1 MQAFPQYGRNARSCY
16 DPTALVSN
24 ASGSPHVEPLFPYDA
39 WQDSVD
45 RLAADY
51 QRNEP
56 FPHIHLEGFLKPAV
70 ARRVLEEF
78 PDPTSPAWREYKHF
92 NENKLGMT
100 RRDLF
105 PPAVGALIDE
115 FNSPQFVLWLSKL
128 TCIPG
133 LKADPSLEG
142 GGMHQS
148 TRNGFLNIHADF
160 TMHHHH
166 RDWRRRVNLI
176 LYLNEGWQDDW
187 GGAIEL
193 WDRSMQQCVVRV
205 APLFNHALI
214 FNTDEA
220 SYHGFPDK
228 IACPDG
234 VTRKSLALYYYTL
247 ENSSAYARKSTNYR
261 SRPADT
267 YGKSTLIWLDKMAIR
282 VYSKLKSSFGLSDD
296 LASRILGFFSRK

>member
-1 MQAFPQYGRNARSCY
+1 MSGILLETGTPSGVPTLRSLCRPRRATLSFSHVNCQGLASNKYLFFCTLQTEPMAAGQNRVYGCRRRVLLGILRPRGPGRQSVQAFPQYGRNARSCY

-24 ASGSPHVEPLFPYDA
+24 ASGSPHVEPLFPYDE
-39 WQDSVD
+39 WHDNVD
-45 RLAADY
+45 RLAAEY
-51 QRNEP
+51 LRNEP

-105 PPAVGALIDE
+105 PSAVGALIDE

-133 LKADPSLEG
+133 LMADPSLEG

-166 RDWRRRVNLI
+166 RDYI
-176 LYLNEGWQDDW
+176 
-187 GGAIEL
+187 
-193 WDRSMQQCVVRV
+193 
-205 APLFNHALI
+205 
-214 FNTDEA
+214 
-220 SYHGFPDK
+220 
-228 IACPDG
+228 
-234 VTRKSLALYYYTL
+234 
-247 ENSSAYARKSTNYR
+247 
-261 SRPADT
+261 
-267 YGKSTLIWLDKMAIR
+267 
-282 VYSKLKSSFGLSDD
+282 
-296 LASRILGFFSRK
+296 